1 MATTLPHNKKVQQ
14 HVASYVT
21 ELRGEFQR
29 LLGTVEGSPEFR
41 NIFRVCWGCDVVFA
55 GLSSRERP
63 KLAAARSIVRRLPV
77 LVGAGQ
83 LDAARWDLR
92 RLIEL
97 VFWAV
102 YFTNHPVEWQAFS
115 TNPVDGYAV
124 RSDQPISFCA
134 HRERSYYANYAIEL
148 FDGEPSGIAREAA
161 QRLNHLASQ
170 LNAFV
175 HAGREVNQKQ
185 IGVACDRLTNAE
197 FASYRRLH
205 HDVCAPSCVVLA
217 AILRPRFDRLS
228 ANERE
233 WFDWLVGSPTNKKI
247 RSGEFGLQDYK

>member
-14 HVASYVT
+14 DVASYVT
-21 ELRGEFQR
+21 ELRAEFER
-29 LLGTVEGSPEFR
+29 LLNILEGSAEFR
-41 NIFRVCWGCDVVFA
+41 NIFRVCWGCDVVLA

-63 KLAAARSIVRRLPV
+63 KLTAARSIVRRLPV

-102 YFTNHPVEWQAFS
+102 YFTDHAVEWQEFS
-115 TNPVDGYAV
+115 SNPAGGYSI
-124 RSDQPISFCA
+124 RSEEPISFCS

-148 FDGEPSGIAREAA
+148 FRQEPSGIARETS
-161 QRLNHLASQ
+161 QRLNQFASQ

-185 IGVACDRLTNAE
+185 IQVACDRLANSEIAN
-197 FASYRRLH
+197 YRKVH
-205 HDVCAPSCVVLA
+205 QDVCSMSCVVLA
-217 AILRPRFDRLS
+217 AILRPKFDRLS
-228 ANERE
+228 ANERD
-233 WFDWLVGSPTNKKI
+233 WFDWLVGSSTNKRI
-247 RSGEFGLQDYK
+247 RSGEFGLRDYK